1 MHAGAL
7 QCASRVQS
15 RLQLESLSHEALA
28 LVSDG
33 PAFTAK
39 RRNTT
44 ASPPPRM
51 APEDMDIGTYL
62 EYARNKAN
70 KVPIAMRKSYKE
82 SVAKKRFSRT
92 RYVARVRHVC
102 LLLHIFYWADELEKL

>member
-1 MHAGAL
+1 MRKNAF
-7 QCASRVQS
+7 RV
-15 RLQLESLSHEALA
+15 LHHLSPTL
-28 LVSDG
+28 
-33 PAFTAK
+33 FF
-39 RRNTT
+39 
-44 ASPPPRM
+44 
-51 APEDMDIGTYL
+51 DMDIGTYL

-92 RYVARVRHVC
+92 RYVARVRYVC